1 MPEQQKSSRNGQETQ
16 GVRATRV
23 RKSGNIDELKARHW
37 AAIVVAGKLLKA
49 EGASYSQQL
58 SAIHAIV
65 QASGSYARLL
75 ETTDLARQ
83 LTAIQKELKEL
94 KKDAGMRMVA

>member
-1 MPEQQKSSRNGQETQ
+1 MNNKPELNSNGQETP
-16 GVRATRV
+16 GIRVPRV

-37 AAIVVAGKLLKA
+37 AAIVVASRLLKV

-83 LTAIQKELKEL
+83 LTAIQKELTEL
-94 KKDAGMRMVA
+94 KQDASMRMVA